1 MATLLGSLPASLL
14 LEVRPILC
22 PLYQHAGSPEL
33 PPVAFSSPAPHCCPQ
48 ASSVITAGLRRQVPL
63 PPARCV
69 TTPPPFLRISWTS
82 SATCS
87 GGPTRRPARTAM
99 TRTTAPLSTTSGRR
113 WSSAVGPCAEPPTRS
128 GHGSERSPQ
137 VIARSSPGHREV
149 TPRPLWAK
157 RVQSWALLGKR
168 FVLSCQVGAI
178 LQLTGR
184 VESPESSVSQVRSGE
199 PACGAI
205 DCHCCVLMFYMAVCD
220 GSCSQS
226 REL

>member
-1 MATLLGSLPASLL
+1 MSHKFHGDPLGLPPSFTTARSPPHPLSSLSA
-14 LEVRPILC
+14 RR
-22 PLYQHAGSPEL
+22 L
-33 PPVAFSSPAPHCCPQ
+33 PRTAPVAFSSPAPHCCPQ

-137 VIARSSPGHREV
+137 VIARSSPGHRRV
-149 TPRPLWAK
+149 TERSRHVRCGLNAS
-157 RVQSWALLGKR
+157 RAERSWAN
-168 FVLSCQVGAI
+168 VSCCRVRVGAI

-184 VESPESSVSQVRSGE
+184 VESPRAVSARSGQVNQ
-199 PACGAI
+199 PAA
-205 DCHCCVLMFYMAVCD
+205 
-220 GSCSQS
+220 
-226 REL
+226 R